1 MLYVRAWLM
10 IGLLVVSSWVPADE
24 SRRQDVFYGIVAFP
38 PLSIIDPNTSSCT
51 GIAIDKL
58 KAILEKKR
66 LTLGGICAPA
76 ARVYKLIDAGEVDLT
91 INVKSTEALKD
102 SVNFFPVPF
111 VTLTLVLVTNP
122 SVDNN
127 FVAAIRGFDYHG
139 YRDQL
144 SYDGLQLLDVP
155 SANDATHLF
164 MRGRTKYLITYLR
177 PFNEFVLSSSVKP
190 TPDATIEKLID
201 IDTFVGI
208 SRYSKRQGLIYE
220 ALQAYIDESGAKMFI
235 EN

>member
-1 MLYVRAWLM
+1 M
-10 IGLLVVSSWVPADE
+10 GLWVSSSWVAADE
-24 SRRQDVFYGIVAFP
+24 SLPQNVFYGIVAFP
-38 PLSIIDPNTSSCT
+38 PLSIIDPNTSACT
-51 GIAIDKL
+51 GVAIDKL
-58 KAILEKKR
+58 TAILRKKN
-66 LTLGGICAPA
+66 LSLAGICAPA
-76 ARVYKLIDAGEVDLT
+76 ARVYKLIDSGEVDLT

-122 SVDNN
+122 AVDNS

-164 MRGRTKYLITYLR
+164 IRGRTKYLITYLR
-177 PFNEFVLSSSVKP
+177 PFNEFVLSSSMKP
-190 TPDATIEKLID
+190 PPDTTIEKLID

-208 SRYSKRQGLIYE
+208 SRYSKRQELIYQ
-220 ALQAYIDESGAKMFI
+220 ALQAYIDETGAKMFI
-235 EN
+235 EK